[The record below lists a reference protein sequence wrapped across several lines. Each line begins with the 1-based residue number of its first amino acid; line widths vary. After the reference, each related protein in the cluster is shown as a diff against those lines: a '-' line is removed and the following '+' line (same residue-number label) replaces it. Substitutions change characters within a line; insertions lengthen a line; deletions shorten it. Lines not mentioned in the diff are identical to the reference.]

1 MTKEMEMVAKA
12 LIGIAK
18 KHNKFY
24 CWVSQATLQLLLVKY
39 QHWNMSER
47 TLRRR
52 IWDLGD
58 QGYIEV
64 VHRTIPDGNGG
75 KRFNCNLY
83 KFKRKLFEWFE
94 KLERVARKVFS
105 FFRRPKLADYSSLT
119 EKRDLKNV
127 PPTVEFWWN
136 PDEKGGASPLLG
148 SVLP

>member
-1 MTKEMEMVAKA
+1 MTSQMEMVARG

-18 KHNKFY
+18 KHNKHY
-24 CWVSQATLQLLLVKY
+24 CYVSQKTLQLLLKKFS
-39 QHWNMSER
+39 HWNMSER

-52 IWDLGD
+52 LKDLGD
-58 QGYIEV
+58 EKYIEI
-64 VHRTIPDGNGG
+64 VHRNWDEVDGS

-127 PPTVEFWWN
+127 PPIVEILWKT
-136 PDEKGGASPLLG
+136 DEKGRASPI
-148 SVLP
+148 LPLPGH